1 MTTLGNVLDRQG
13 ERVEWQIR
21 PKTWIERNKKAGKHV
36 KTVWNVKNKKQ
47 MSTTDKTRQW
57 KILRNK
63 ARTGLHFT

>member
-13 ERVEWQIR
+13 ERMEWQIR
-21 PKTWIERNKKAGKHV
+21 PKTWTERDKKTGKHV